1 MASTHDLSWNFG
13 PYGEGFGTYSFLFLG
28 SQSQLEAAQPME
40 DDVSAPLP
48 NEPCI
53 SIDWTLPM
61 TASAQELLFS
71 RIRSSFDKTTGTIP
85 VGQKKKYR
93 LTAEELLKLRNLCV
107 LFDQVAGHLK
117 SRLLPDQ
124 FLQWCNDMRTTSK
137 RDEDFSCLIVA
148 RPPRFSLS
156 MLPSQQE
163 AAKVDMREVEQKKIE
178 DKEAQQ
184 KEVLQAQWQFF
195 CGALKRDHSKL
206 EIVQAAPR
214 LVRQKLHAKQVLHRS
229 HQAKE
234 GERACKGYQ
243 DRVHLSILQKLP
255 WCSLGET
262 RISLK

>member
-1 MASTHDLSWNFG
+1 MDSTHDLSWNFG

-28 SQSQLEAAQPME
+28 SQSQLEAAQPMD

-53 SIDWTLPM
+53 SIDIDWTLPM

-148 RPPRFSLS
+148 RPPRFPLS

-255 WCSLGET
+255 WCSL
-262 RISLK
+262 